1 MLWNKSEASPAAGN
15 ENVKTA
21 KFVSWLK
28 SMGSLKS
35 MDRRETRWH
44 NSERNF
50 HFSGQTIVMVKERQ
64 NCLNLFFQICYPIFY
79 ATAFKRIGQDF
90 QSFPSVN
97 IFCFLIG
104 TWPICASFVVS
115 HFMWLDWSSFLT
127 IFLLGLKPLSMFTL
141 MNMFDKFWE
150 ILLPQ
155 LHSRSQTFRQKKKT
169 QKIILDKFKKTNLID
184 MVYFHSFL
192 LFSTFLLFYWNPL
205 LGIGGMVCCS
215 KWWRTSQAPAAVGS
229 PSSFDINT
237 FHNCAPTK
245 RYRRKQLE
253 SFKWLWVLAMC
264 QREYFLEY
272 DFWLWMFWEIFRRF
286 FCKIFQRTVGPIC
299 GQFTKGVWEI
309 AALAEGYVLLAIKWG
324 SNVSAEK
331 HPFYYCYLFR

>member
-1 MLWNKSEASPAAGN
+1 MQQL
-15 ENVKTA
+15 
-21 KFVSWLK
+21 LK
-28 SMGSLKS
+28 ELGKILKA
-35 MDRRETRWH
+35 RP
-44 NSERNF
+44 
-50 HFSGQTIVMVKERQ
+50 V
-64 NCLNLFFQICYPIFY
+64 LIF
-79 ATAFKRIGQDF
+79 
-90 QSFPSVN
+90 
-97 IFCFLIG
+97 FCFLIG

-184 MVYFHSFL
+184 IVYFHSFL

-264 QREYFLEY
+264 PRESFLQY
-272 DFWLWMFWEIFRRF
+272 DW
-286 FCKIFQRTVGPIC
+286 TVNVLRNISP
-299 GQFTKGVWEI
+299 
-309 AALAEGYVLLAIKWG
+309 VLLRNISTDCGTNLWAIYERG
-324 SNVSAEK
+324 LGNSGLGRRLCPPRDQVGEQCVSRET
-331 HPFYYCYLFR
+331 PFLLLLYLQIMRVFIH

>member
-1 MLWNKSEASPAAGN
+1 
-15 ENVKTA
+15 
-21 KFVSWLK
+21 
-28 SMGSLKS
+28 
-35 MDRRETRWH
+35 
-44 NSERNF
+44 
-50 HFSGQTIVMVKERQ
+50 
-64 NCLNLFFQICYPIFY
+64 
-79 ATAFKRIGQDF
+79 
-90 QSFPSVN
+90 
-97 IFCFLIG
+97 
-104 TWPICASFVVS
+104 
-115 HFMWLDWSSFLT
+115 MWLDWSSFLT

-184 MVYFHSFL
+184 IVYFHSFL

-299 GQFTKGVWEI
+299 EQFTKGGLGNSGLGRRLCPPHDQVGEQC
-309 AALAEGYVLLAIKWG
+309 
-324 SNVSAEK
+324 VSRET
-331 HPFYYCYLFR
+331 PFLYYCYLFR